1 MAPIINPLG
10 QGGLL
15 SEEEKINREL
25 FVGNT
30 PPGTSE
36 QLLIQ
41 FFNGAMYRIELATPD
56 CSPIVNCR
64 VNEKFAFVECASVED
79 ANRALNLNGIPFMGT
94 CLRVSRPSKYAGP
107 HVPSKTWQELTGQ
120 PVPPNIHTS
129 LADDKVNREL
139 FVGNTTPEMT
149 EQALIE
155 FLGGA
160 MQQVALN
167 VRAGNPIIACR
178 LCGKFAFVEFR
189 SIEEAANA
197 LNLNN
202 IPFMGIQLK
211 VRRASKYTGP
221 ETESGNWEDIL
232 AKYMSGEL
240 KLPSDVTTAVTNAS
254 KVKPTNIVELKNMLT
269 AKDIESEEDYED
281 IMEDTKEECGQFGV
295 LKNVY
300 IPRTGPGLTK
310 IFLEYK
316 STDDAASAIRGLSGR
331 TFDGRKVNATFI
343 TEEKYRKVMSEK

>member
-1 MAPIINPLG
+1 MSSLNQPGI
-10 QGGLL
+10 L
-15 SEEEKINREL
+15 SEEEKTNREL

-30 PPGTSE
+30 PLGTSE

-41 FFNGAMYRIELATPD
+41 FFNGAMQRIELCTPD
-56 CSPIVNCR
+56 QSPIVNCR

-79 ANRALNLNGIPFMGT
+79 ANKALNLNGIPFMGT

-107 HVPSKTWQELTGQ
+107 HIPSKTWQELTGQ

-129 LADDKVNREL
+129 LVDDKVNREL

-149 EQALIE
+149 EQALID

-167 VRAGNPIIACR
+167 ARPGNPIIACR

-189 SIEEAANA
+189 SVAEAANA

-240 KLPSDVTTAVTNAS
+240 KLPSDVMTDPLAAS
-254 KVKPTNIVELKNMLT
+254 HAKPSNIVELKNML
-269 AKDIESEEDYED
+269 SENDLKSDEDYEE
-281 IMEDTKEECGQFGV
+281 ILEDTKEECGQFGA
-295 LKNVY
+295 LKNVI
-300 IPRTGPGLTK
+300 IPRSGPGATK
-310 IFLEYK
+310 IFLEYN
-316 STDDAASAIRGLSGR
+316 SIDDAAGAIRGLSGR
-331 TFDGRKVNATFI
+331 TFDGRKVNATFM
-343 TEEKYRKVMSEK
+343 TEDDFRKVVAENN

>member
-1 MAPIINPLG
+1 MSPIVSQP
-10 QGGLL
+10 GLL
-15 SEEEKINREL
+15 SDEEKINREL

-41 FFNGAMYRIELATPD
+41 FFNGAMQRIKLCTTD
-56 CSPIVNCR
+56 YNPIVNCR
-64 VNEKFAFVECASVED
+64 VNEKFAFVECATVDD
-79 ANRALNLNGIPFMGT
+79 ANKALNLNGIPFMGT

-107 HVPSKTWQELTGQ
+107 HIPSKTWQELTGQ

-149 EQALIE
+149 ETALID

-167 VRAGNPIIACR
+167 VRPGNPIMACR

-189 SIEEAANA
+189 CVEEASNA

-211 VRRASKYTGP
+211 FRRASKYTGP

-240 KLPSDVTTAVTNAS
+240 KLPSDVAATSEPT
-254 KVKPTNIVELKNMLT
+254 KPKTLSSNIIELKNMLT
-269 AKDIESEEDYED
+269 EDDLVADQDYED
-281 IMEDTKEECGQFGV
+281 ILEDTKDECGQFGK
-295 LKNVY
+295 LKNVF
-300 IPRTGPGLTK
+300 IPRTGPGKTK
-310 IFLEYK
+310 IFLEYV
-316 STDDAASAIRGLSGR
+316 SPSDAAGAIAGLSGR
-331 TFDGRKVNATFI
+331 TFDGRKVNATYI
-343 TEEKYRKVMSEK
+343 SEDLYHKLLAEK